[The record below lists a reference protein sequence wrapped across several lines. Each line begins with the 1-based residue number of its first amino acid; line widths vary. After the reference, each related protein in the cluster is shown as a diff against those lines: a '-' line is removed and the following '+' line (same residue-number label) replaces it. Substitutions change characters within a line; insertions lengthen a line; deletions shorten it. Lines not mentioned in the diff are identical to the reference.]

1 MVDPF
6 TGDTTPRQRPSQNS
20 KTSAD
25 GASAQKSPAVLSIH
39 GRLLEWHAMDPQTR
53 QKNWEDLVDWV
64 AWLHEAYELSTDQ
77 PFPTCW
83 NKHPGLVEE
92 LWTLKCWREALY
104 TTNTDTGV
112 TTGEQAGALAQ
123 HARQWHTDLRT
134 FISQLRFYAPKCQAG
149 HKSAASLPGRREDL
163 ITEWKAL
170 NPFAA
175 IPAPP
180 PAETTESGPNRRSAD
195 ELTREAMDA
204 RLRKGTARGL
214 GKDTDSVVESFDG
227 WWIFDEHTQSWLKN
241 HDEDLQRRFDALR
254 EADATLHQPH
264 HQQTNRSDTEHG
276 IEDQQ

>member
-1 MVDPF
+1 MGVNPF

-53 QKNWEDLVDWV
+53 QKNWENLVDWV
-64 AWLHEAYELSTDQ
+64 AWLHEAYELSVDQ
-77 PFPTCW
+77 RFPYCW
-83 NKHPGLVEE
+83 HRHPGLVEE

-149 HKSAASLPGRREDL
+149 HKDATPLPDRRDNL
-163 ITEWKAL
+163 TTTWKAH

-180 PAETTESGPNRRSAD
+180 PVEPDPKPRSAD

-227 WWIFDEHTQSWLKN
+227 WWIFDHHTQSWLKN

-254 EADATLHQPH
+254 HADHTPHQARR
-264 HQQTNRSDTEHG
+264 QQTNRSDTEDG
-276 IEDQQ
+276 KEDQQ